1 MRCLRV
7 LLSCIS
13 FALSLVFLIFLVIAF
28 QQMMDRLSSSAFTA
42 SNIDD
47 FYENNVEF
55 SVGIAFP
62 QAGQWYFRLLSR
74 GHGVSTSFGTIAIG
88 WEMVAQL
95 RRFQKVGL
103 ATSCAVSAIEIAGTH
118 GHLLIFLY
126 LFLIFHAGHAVAN
139 SFTVHSFLF
148 VFALVVRGFRL
159 AWPPNRLQEVL
170 GQACSADASSASR
183 YGERSNA
190 PQATVIHLFH
200 A

>member
-1 MRCLRV
+1 
-7 LLSCIS
+7 
-13 FALSLVFLIFLVIAF
+13 
-28 QQMMDRLSSSAFTA
+28 MMDRFSSSAFTA

-47 FYENNVEF
+47 FYEHNVEF

-62 QAGQWYFRLLSR
+62 QAGHWYFRLLSR

-148 VFALVVRGFRL
+148 VFALLVTGLPAGL
-159 AWPPNRLQEVL
+159 AAE
-170 GQACSADASSASR
+170 SSARSSWTSLFGR
-183 YGERSNA
+183 CFQGISLRRAFERSSSNSNS
-190 PQATVIHLFH
+190 IFFH